1 MCHTYN
7 RGLDVNKFL
16 KLEGV
21 TQGLIK
27 GSVTQKGREGMIS
40 VLSFS
45 HEVNSIYDPMG
56 VIREPTRLPHLDY
69 KPLVLVKLIDRSTP
83 LLYKALATGE
93 LMKTFNLVFYA
104 KTAAGSEV
112 LQFTIDLFGAIIRD
126 IVQVKQNS
134 DSTPDLMKFAEY
146 EQVSFG
152 YAPIQWS
159 WYDGPNRISYQRS
172 S

>member
-1 MCHTYN
+1 
-7 RGLDVNKFL
+7 
-16 KLEGV
+16 
-21 TQGLIK
+21 
-27 GSVTQKGREGMIS
+27 MIS

-56 VIREPTRLPHLDY
+56 VAREPTRLPHLDY
-69 KPLVLVKLIDRSTP
+69 RPLVLVKLIDRSTP

-93 LMKTFNLVFYA
+93 LMKTFNLAFYE
-104 KTAAGSEV
+104 KTAAGSEA

>member
-1 MCHTYN
+1 MKTVHTT
-7 RGLDVNKFL
+7 GGSDVNKFL
-16 KLEGV
+16 KLESLQ
-21 TQGLIK
+21 QGLIK
-27 GSVTQKGREGMIS
+27 GSVIQPGKEGLIG
-40 VLSFS
+40 VLYFS
-45 HEVNSIYDPMG
+45 HEITDPVVQSLSTPFHVTG
-56 VIREPTRLPHLDY
+56 AFLFGTLAVI
-69 KPLVLVKLIDRSTP
+69 KMIDRSTP

>member
-1 MCHTYN
+1 M
-7 RGLDVNKFL
+7 NKFL

-45 HEVNSIYDPMG
+45 HEVYHISEAVGTY
-56 VIREPTRLPHLDY
+56 REPMRLPHLDY
-69 KPLVLVKLIDRSTP
+69 RPLVIVKPIDRSTP

-93 LMKTFNLVFYA
+93 IMKTFNLAFYV
-104 KTAAGSEV
+104 KTGTGLEV
-112 LQFTIDLFGAIIRD
+112 QQFTIDLFGAQITD
-126 IVQVKQNS
+126 IVQIKQNS
-134 DSTPDLMKFAEY
+134 DSTPDLTKFAEY
-146 EQVSFG
+146 EQVSFAYG
-152 YAPIQWS
+152 PIQWS